1 MEALEQT
8 RRPSNVL
15 DDVGALV
22 ARRVFGHQMQA
33 AKTPATTG
41 RTSSG
46 VRSSGAGGLN
56 ELGRVNAGRAHAVH
70 PYCAGR
76 QLYRLTPH
84 GWLKP
89 SLPVPPLMLPGA
101 LVFLLVVL

>member
-1 MEALEQT
+1 M
-8 RRPSNVL
+8 L
-15 DDVGALV
+15 DDVGVLV
-22 ARRVFGHQMQA
+22 ARHVFGHLMQA

-41 RTSSG
+41 RTPSG

-56 ELGRVNAGRAHAVH
+56 ELRRVNAGRAHAVH

-76 QLYRLTPH
+76 QSYRLTPN

-89 SLPVPPLMLPGA
+89 SLPVPPLMLSGA
-101 LVFLLVVL
+101 PVFLLVVL